1 MECRL
6 LAGAVSR
13 IGLFAKKLQFDGG
26 IMKLRVLLSLCAFS
40 ISMAFGAVA
49 QAQERAIADVS
60 AGYSYV
66 RYNPG
71 TFGFKS
77 FSMNGGSASAAYN
90 INGWLSGVADF
101 GGYSKHNILGNG
113 VSGTLSTYLFGPRV
127 SVRHFGR
134 VTPFAEALFG
144 VAHVGRNFLSTGR
157 GQTPFAMTV
166 GGGLDYRVTS
176 HFGIRAGQVDYLLT
190 RFSEVSNTNQKT
202 QDNLRVTSGLVF
214 RF

>member
-1 MECRL
+1 M
-6 LAGAVSR
+6 
-13 IGLFAKKLQFDGG
+13 LFLF
-26 IMKLRVLLSLCAFS
+26 LWPSVLSHKRRR
-40 ISMAFGAVA
+40 G
-49 QAQERAIADVS
+49 Q
-60 AGYSYV
+60 
-66 RYNPG
+66 
-71 TFGFKS
+71 
-77 FSMNGGSASAAYN
+77 YN

-144 VAHVGRNFLSTGR
+144 VAHVGRNFLTTAR